1 MTVGLAP
8 RKTSYAS
15 LDEFINQWTSSFS
28 RIYTIDS
35 TDDVFVGDIPAKQF
49 VIKNK
54 DGEVIMISTIF
65 WENNTPHIIST
76 GGGSETLTEEEKHF
90 LETYKN
96 TETSSGSTLDTVLAG
111 KKTFTDPKYSFEY
124 PEDWSV
130 SKDDKGQIFFDVP
143 NKNVFISG
151 DYTESSLDFPQYIKS
166 VEENLK
172 SSEYEDF
179 KVIKEINGES
189 KEGYPT
195 AIIDNTFM
203 IKGRL
208 THMRLYI
215 LSAHNTYYFLYMIY
229 RPEESNDVRELTD
242 EMFNSYTIVP

>member
-1 MTVGLAP
+1 
-8 RKTSYAS
+8 
-15 LDEFINQWTSSFS
+15 
-28 RIYTIDS
+28 
-35 TDDVFVGDIPAKQF
+35 
-49 VIKNK
+49 
-54 DGEVIMISTIF
+54 
-65 WENNTPHIIST
+65 
-76 GGGSETLTEEEKHF
+76 
-90 LETYKN
+90 
-96 TETSSGSTLDTVLAG
+96 
-111 KKTFTDPKYSFEY
+111 
-124 PEDWSV
+124 
-130 SKDDKGQIFFDVP
+130 
-143 NKNVFISG
+143 VFISG

-203 IKGRL
+203 YKGRL